1 MVFGHSMSHSTVLQ
15 HDTALSEQQV
25 SNKSDV
31 PEGFLKKRFTRL
43 AWDNHDFGE
52 ETLTDKGTTH
62 NTNGII
68 VQRAA
73 DEAPDEHH
81 PVEENITDD
90 RKPTRGRQRTLRFVE
105 ESIPDYHA
113 GKKIGPPQLAAPSND
128 LPDALSHIDSG
139 GQTHTLDLAMALCK
153 LQSDDDSNL
162 PGWTGFNVLLKQDAP
177 QKTKVGL

>member
-1 MVFGHSMSHSTVLQ
+1 MSHSTVLQ
-15 HDTALSEQQV
+15 HDTALAEQQV

-31 PEGFLKKRFTRL
+31 PEGFLKKRFTCL

-81 PVEENITDD
+81 PVEESITDD

-105 ESIPDYHA
+105 ESIPYYRA
-113 GKKIGPPQLAAPSND
+113 GKKIGPPQLAAPSDD

-139 GQTHTLDLAMALCK
+139 GQTHTLDLAMASCK

>member
-1 MVFGHSMSHSTVLQ
+1 MSHSTVLQ

-81 PVEENITDD
+81 PVDD

-113 GKKIGPPQLAAPSND
+113 GKKIGPPQLAAPSNNPVSYTHLT
-128 LPDALSHIDSG
+128 LPTS
-139 GQTHTLDLAMALCK
+139 
-153 LQSDDDSNL
+153 
-162 PGWTGFNVLLKQDAP
+162 
-177 QKTKVGL
+177 